1 MGSLCKKQATK
12 QKGAKSVSHKQSE
25 KKILTCY
32 IESKKMIKKILLIFV
47 ILAIIAAVLFFAL
60 SGNASKTDDRKIIK
74 VEKGTI
80 VDKALAVGKI
90 EPRQETAVKSKISGI
105 VRKIFV
111 EVGDYV
117 KVGDPLIDVAPD
129 PTPIEFA
136 TAKRNVQIY
145 QVAYDN
151 AKLEFD
157 RFQTLLNKE
166 LISDQEFESKKAT
179 FEEARLRL
187 QLAQEQLDLIQ
198 SGKTQIADLK
208 VDNIIKSQVNG
219 MVLQKLVEEGDPVVP
234 LTSYQAGTELMT
246 LAYMEDLIFKG
257 TVDEID
263 VGKLRVGMKAEIKVG
278 ALPKDTV
285 IGEVLRISPKA
296 KLDQGS
302 TVFEVEIR
310 LTDMGSKLL
319 RAGYSANADVI
330 INKKDSIL
338 VIPERLIEFVND
350 TAYVE
355 VHDSLGDTDRMAI
368 EIGLSDGINIEVLS
382 GLSEGDMLVE
392 RPPKEIE

>member
-1 MGSLCKKQATK
+1 M
-12 QKGAKSVSHKQSE
+12 V
-25 KKILTCY
+25 
-32 IESKKMIKKILLIFV
+32 KKILLICV
-47 ILAIIAAVLFFAL
+47 IVAVIATVLFFAL
-60 SGNASKTDDRKIIK
+60 SGNASKTGDQKIIK

-80 VDKALAVGKI
+80 IDKALAVGKI
-90 EPRQETAVKSKISGI
+90 EPRQETSVKSKISGI
-105 VRKIFV
+105 VKRIFV

-136 TAKRNVQIY
+136 TAKRNVEIY
-145 QVAYDN
+145 QVAFDN
-151 AKLEFD
+151 AKLEYD
-157 RFQTLLNKE
+157 RFKTLLDRE
-166 LISDQEFESKKAT
+166 LISDQEYESKKAT
-179 FEEARLRL
+179 YEEARLRL
-187 QLAQEQLDLIQ
+187 QLAQEQFDLIQ
-198 SGKTQIADLK
+198 SGNTQIADLK

-234 LTSYQAGTELMT
+234 LTSYQAGTDLMT

-263 VGKLRVGMKAEIKVG
+263 VGKLKLGLAAEIKVG

-285 IGEVLRISPKA
+285 MGEVLRISPKA
-296 KLDQGS
+296 RLDQGS
-302 TVFEVEIR
+302 TVFEVEIK
-310 LTDMGSKLL
+310 LTDMGTKLL
-319 RAGYSANADVI
+319 RAGYSANADI
-330 INKKDSIL
+330 IIKKKDSIL

-355 VHDSLGDTDRMAI
+355 THDSLGDTNRLVI
-368 EIGLSDGINIEVLS
+368 EVGLSDGINIEVLS
-382 GLSEGDMLVE
+382 GLTEGDMLVE